1 MTSILHQA
9 VELAQA
15 GQREEARRLL
25 WQYLQTSPDTEV
37 AWLWLASVAADQA
50 EYERA
55 LTEVLRI
62 NPANQQARALLD
74 QFRQQYARPAAPPG
88 IPTPGVAAP
97 SAPPHPS
104 AYEGVYVGM
113 PAQESPPYTPAYT
126 PPPVMGRPMTPPE
139 AQVRVEYVE
148 KKRRGPFGCGLP
160 GCFGCMGCGC
170 WQSCLVALI
179 LIIVLPAIA
188 CGALSLAPVSLG
200 PLDVPAAWLPN
211 DLGRKTIRLESTG
224 YEISLKT
231 PRSWYLADANNEM
244 WKVWRDILDQGIPFA
259 DETMTWK
266 SFESTA
272 DEFVIVEVDPAVL
285 LGAPS
290 DGVSGPTVLRLNAS
304 ERQQGD
310 FDCPTVQQQQQQ
322 RQYTAVYEYE
332 GGLCGYRT
340 DSARPMP
347 PDLTLKNVIA
357 PTQQTTVIFVT
368 PIDSETGIQWTLQ
381 LPTDLVNHYKDDIDA
396 LIASVKIKR
405 L

>member
-62 NPANQQARALLD
+62 NPANQQARTLLD
-74 QFRQQYARPAAPPG
+74 QFRQQVARPAA
-88 IPTPGVAAP
+88 TPGMPQPATPPRP
-97 SAPPHPS
+97 SH
-104 AYEGVYVGM
+104 YEGVYVGV
-113 PAQESPPYTPAYT
+113 PPQEPPRYAPAYT
-126 PPPVMGRPMTPPE
+126 PPPVRGQPMTPIEP
-139 AQVRVEYVE
+139 QVRVEYVE

-179 LIIVLPAIA
+179 LLIVLPAIA

-200 PLDVPAAWLPN
+200 PLDVPAAWLP
-211 DLGRKTIRLESTG
+211 DDMGRKTIQLESTG
-224 YEISLKT
+224 YEISLRT

-244 WKVWRDILDQGIPFA
+244 WKFWRDVLDQAVPFGGEA
-259 DETMTWK
+259 RTWK
-266 SFESTA
+266 DFEGAS
-272 DEFVIVEVDPAVL
+272 DEFVIVEVDPIVL
-285 LGAPS
+285 SGAPS
-290 DGVSGPTVLRLNAS
+290 DGVGGPTVLRVSARQ
-304 ERQQGD
+304 RQQGD
-310 FDCPTVQQQQQQ
+310 FACTAVRQSS
-322 RQYTAVYEYE
+322 QYTAIYEYE

-340 DSARPMP
+340 DETQAMP
-347 PDLTLKNVIA
+347 ADLVLKNVTA
-357 PTQQTTVIFVT
+357 PTQQTVVTFVT
-368 PIDSETGIQWTLQ
+368 PINAQTGVTWTLT
-381 LPTDLVNHYKDDIDA
+381 LPTELVNHYKDDIDA
-396 LIASVKIKR
+396 LIASVKIKEI
-405 L
+405 

>member
-37 AWLWLASVAADQA
+37 AWLWLASVAADQT

-62 NPANQQARALLD
+62 NPANQQARTLLD
-74 QFRQQYARPAAPPG
+74 QFRQQFARPAAMPGTPAPTGVVPP
-88 IPTPGVAAP
+88 AAP
-97 SAPPHPS
+97 PRPS
-104 AYEGVYVGM
+104 PYEGVYVGV
-113 PAQESPPYTPAYT
+113 PPQEPPRYAPAYT
-126 PPPVMGRPMTPPE
+126 PPPVMGQPVTPPE

-179 LIIVLPAIA
+179 LLIVLPAVA

-211 DLGRKTIRLESTG
+211 DMGRKTIRLETTG
-224 YEISLKT
+224 YEISFEA

-244 WKVWRDILDQGIPFA
+244 WKFWRDLLEQGLPFV
-259 DETMTWK
+259 DETASWK
-266 SFESTA
+266 TFESTS
-272 DEFVIVEVDPAVL
+272 DHFVIVEVDPIVL
-285 LGAPS
+285 SGAPS
-290 DGVSGPTVLRLNAS
+290 DGVGGPTVLRVSAS
-304 ERQQGD
+304 QRQQGD
-310 FDCPTVQQQQQQ
+310 FTCAAVQQNSS
-322 RQYTAVYEYE
+322 QYAAVYKYE

-340 DSARPMP
+340 DDLEPMP
-347 PDLTLKNVIA
+347 PDLVLKNVTA
-357 PTQQTTVIFVT
+357 PAQQTVITFVT
-368 PIDSETGIQWTLQ
+368 PINAQTGVTWTLT
-381 LPTDLVNHYKDDIDA
+381 LPRELVNHYKDDIDA
-396 LIASVKIKR
+396 LIASVKIKEI
-405 L
+405 

>member
-74 QFRQQYARPAAPPG
+74 QFRQQYARPVAPPS

-97 SAPPHPS
+97 PAPPHPS

-113 PAQESPPYTPAYT
+113 PAQEAPPYTPAYT
-126 PPPVMGRPMTPPE
+126 PPPVMGRPMTPSE

-188 CGALSLAPVSLG
+188 CGALSLSPVSLG
-200 PLDVPAAWLPN
+200 PLDMPAAWLPD
-211 DLGRKTIRLESTG
+211 DLGRKTIRLEANG
-224 YEISLKT
+224 YEISFDA

-244 WKVWRDILDQGIPFA
+244 WKLWRDVLDQAVPFA
-259 DETMTWK
+259 DEATSWK
-266 SFESTA
+266 TFESTS
-272 DEFVIVEVDPAVL
+272 DQFVIVEVDPLVL

-290 DGVSGPTVLRLNAS
+290 DGVSAPTVLRVS
-304 ERQQGD
+304 RQPQGD
-310 FDCPTVQQQQQQ
+310 FTCGTV
-322 RQYTAVYEYE
+322 RQNRTYTAIYEYE
-332 GGLCGYRT
+332 GSLCGYRT
-340 DSARPMP
+340 DSTATMP
-347 PDLTLKNVIA
+347 PGLELKNVIA
-357 PTQQTTVIFVT
+357 PTQQTTVTFVT
-368 PIDSETGIQWTLQ
+368 PIDDKSGIQWRLE